1 MAKKEKIL
9 VVDDDPSIQE
19 TVAEMVSRMGYE
31 VATARHG
38 KEALEILRK
47 DVFTI
52 MVTDL
57 QMPEMDGLEL
67 TKVAHAEFP
76 TLVILFMTV
85 REDKETFSNVITS
98 GATDFISKPFT
109 FDEMTVRL
117 NRAMRERNQLEDLTQ
132 KVVELEIANEEL
144 RRLDQLKTSFVS
156 NVSDELQT
164 PMTVIKEFVSLMLKG
179 QVGALTEDQREYL
192 GIAHK
197 NILRMTNLVEKL
209 LDFSRIEAGKGLKL
223 RFKPTRLTEVIE
235 DAIMALSQQADEKK
249 ITVENRFDADTPPVL
264 IDRSRLMEVFVNLI
278 GNGIKFTPPGGKVIV
293 DSKGLTEDRGAL
305 KVVVSDTGVGIAQE
319 DLPRIFERFYQGQR
333 TPEGGVKGTGMG
345 LSISKEIIDGHQGV
359 IQAES
364 REGGASFVFTL
375 PLYGGN
381 AIFDLVINP
390 MIDEA
395 ERDSMPL
402 SVIQME
408 FWNQQTK
415 REAVFASEPWEG
427 LVAAVHNMVRSV
439 DTVVPFHKNKV
450 YVFTFNE
457 KKLAKEIGKR
467 VQGKL
472 LYGSYLPKKTDV
484 QFKTFSHPQ
493 EAPTK
498 EDFLKGCRQL
508 LKED

>member
-9 VVDDDPSIQE
+9 IVDDDPSIQK
-19 TVAEMVSRMGYE
+19 TVTEMVARMGYE
-31 VATARHG
+31 FATAHHG
-38 KEALEILRK
+38 KEALEVLRK
-47 DVFTI
+47 DLFSL

-67 TKVAHAEFP
+67 MKAAHAEFP
-76 TLVILFMTV
+76 TLAIVCMTL
-85 REDKETFSNVITS
+85 REDKETLEDVIAS
-98 GATDFISKPFT
+98 GAMDFILKPFT
-109 FDEMTVRL
+109 FDEMKVRL
-117 NRAMRERNQLEDLTQ
+117 HRVMREKNQGEAVTQ

-144 RRLDQLKTSFVS
+144 RRLDQLKSSFVS

-179 QVGALTEDQREYL
+179 QVGTLTEEQREYL
-192 GIAHK
+192 GIANR
-197 NILRMTNLVEKL
+197 NILRLTNLVEKL
-209 LDFSRIEAGKGLKL
+209 LDFSRIEAGKGLRL

-235 DAIMALSQQADEKK
+235 DSIMALSQQADEKK
-249 ITVENRFDADTPPVL
+249 ISLENRVDADTPLVL
-264 IDRSRLMEVFVNLI
+264 IDRSRLMEVFVNLV
-278 GNGIKFTPPGGKVIV
+278 GNGIKFTPPGGKVTV

-305 KVVVSDTGVGIAQE
+305 KVLVSDTGVGIAQE

-333 TPEGGVKGTGMG
+333 TPEGGVKGTGLG
-345 LSISKEIIDGHQGV
+345 LSISKEIVDGHRGV

-364 REGGASFVFTL
+364 REGGTSFVFTL
-375 PLYGGN
+375 PLYGVN
-381 AIFDLVINP
+381 AIFDLIIHP
-390 MIDEA
+390 MIEEA

-402 SVIQME
+402 SVIQVE

-415 REAVFASEPWEG
+415 REAVFAADVWES
-427 LVAAVHNMVRSV
+427 LVGAVHNMVRTV
-439 DTVVPFHKNKV
+439 DTVVPFHKNRV
-450 YVFTFNE
+450 YILTFNE

-472 LYGSYLPKKTDV
+472 LYGNYLPKKTDV

-493 EAPTK
+493 EAPTR

>member
-9 VVDDDPSIQE
+9 VVDDDQATRE
-19 TVAEMVSRMGYE
+19 TVTEMVSRMGYE
-31 VATARHG
+31 VAAAIHG
-38 KEALEILRK
+38 KDALEVLRK

-57 QMPEMDGLEL
+57 QMPEMDGFEL
-67 TKVAHAEFP
+67 MKVARAEFP
-76 TLVILFMTV
+76 TLAILWTTI
-85 REDKETFSNVITS
+85 REDRGTFGEVITS
-98 GATDFISKPFT
+98 GAVDFILKPFT
-109 FDEMTVRL
+109 FDEMKVRL
-117 NRAMRERNQLEDLTQ
+117 NRVMKERNQVEDLTQ

-144 RRLDQLKTSFVS
+144 RRLDQLKTTFVS

-164 PMTVIKEFVSLMLKG
+164 PMTVIKEFISLMLKG
-179 QVGALTEDQREYL
+179 QVGTLTDDQREYL
-192 GIAHK
+192 GIANR
-197 NILRMTNLVEKL
+197 NILRLTNLIEKL
-209 LDFSRIEAGKGLKL
+209 LDFARIEAGKGLRL

-249 ITVENRFDADTPPVL
+249 ITVENRFDADTPLVL
-264 IDRSRLMEVFVNLI
+264 IDRTRLMEVFVNLI
-278 GNGIKFTPPGGKVIV
+278 GNGIKFTPPGGKVRV

-305 KVVVSDTGVGIAQE
+305 KVVVSDTGVGIARE

-333 TPEGGVKGTGMG
+333 TPEGGVKGTGLG
-345 LSISKEIIDGHQGV
+345 LSISKEIVDGHRGV
-359 IQAES
+359 IQAEE
-364 REGGASFVFTL
+364 REGGASFMFTL
-375 PLYGGN
+375 PLYGVN
-381 AIFDLVINP
+381 AIFDLVIHP

-402 SVIQME
+402 SVIQVE
-408 FWNQQTK
+408 FWNQQIK
-415 REAVFASEPWEG
+415 REAVFASEAWEV
-427 LVAAVHNMVRSV
+427 LVGAVHNMVRSV
-439 DTVVPFHKNKV
+439 DTVVPFHKNRV

-498 EDFLKGCRQL
+498 EDFVKGCRQL

>member
-1 MAKKEKIL
+1 
-9 VVDDDPSIQE
+9 
-19 TVAEMVSRMGYE
+19 MGYE
-31 VATARHG
+31 AVTAKHG
-38 KEALEILRK
+38 QEALEILRK

-67 TKVAHAEFP
+67 TKIVHAEFP
-76 TLVILFMTV
+76 ALTILCMMN
-85 REDKETFSNVITS
+85 REDEEAHGEVITS
-98 GATDFISKPFT
+98 GASDFILKPFT
-109 FDEMTVRL
+109 SGEMKVRL
-117 NRAMRERNQLEDLTQ
+117 NRIVRERNQGEELTQ

-144 RRLDQLKTSFVS
+144 RRLDQLKTGFVS

-179 QVGALTEDQREYL
+179 QVGSLTEEQREYL
-192 GIAHK
+192 GIANR
-197 NILRMTNLVEKL
+197 NILRLTNLVEKL
-209 LDFSRIEAGKGLKL
+209 LDFSRIEAGKGLRL

-235 DAIMALSQQADEKK
+235 DSILALSQQADEKK
-249 ITVENRFDADTPPVL
+249 IALENHVDADTPLVL
-264 IDRSRLMEVFVNLI
+264 IDRTRLMEVFVNLI
-278 GNGIKFTPPGGKVIV
+278 GNGIKFTAPGGKVTV
-293 DSKGLTEDRGAL
+293 NSKGLTEDRGAL
-305 KVVVSDTGVGIAQE
+305 KIVVSDTGVGIAEE

-333 TPEGGVKGTGMG
+333 TPEGGVKGTGLG
-345 LSISKEIIDGHQGV
+345 LSISKEIVDGHRGV

-375 PLYGGN
+375 PLYGVN
-381 AIFDLVINP
+381 AIFDLMIHP
-390 MIDEA
+390 MIEEA

-402 SVIQME
+402 SVIQVE

-415 REAVFASEPWEG
+415 REAVFASEAWEG
-427 LVAAVHNMVRSV
+427 LVGAVHNMVRSV
-439 DTVVPFHKNKV
+439 DTVVPFHKNRV
-450 YVFTFNE
+450 YVLTFNE

-472 LYGSYLPKKTDV
+472 LYGNYLPKKTDV

-493 EAPTK
+493 EAPTR

>member
-1 MAKKEKIL
+1 MVKKEKIL
-9 VVDDDPSIQE
+9 VVDDDPSIQG
-19 TVAEMVSRMGYE
+19 TVSEVISRMGYE
-31 VATARHG
+31 VATANHG

-47 DVFTI
+47 DVFTV

-57 QMPEMDGLEL
+57 QMPEMDGAEL
-67 TKVAHAEFP
+67 TRVAHAEFP
-76 TLVILFMTV
+76 VLTILCMV
-85 REDKETFSNVITS
+85 NREDKEAFGDVITS
-98 GATDFISKPFT
+98 GATDFILKPMT
-109 FDEMTVRL
+109 SDEMKVRL
-117 NRAMRERNQLEDLTQ
+117 GRVMRERAQAEDLTQ

-179 QVGALTEDQREYL
+179 QVGSLTEEQREYL
-192 GIAHK
+192 GIANR
-197 NILRMTNLVEKL
+197 NILRLTNLIEKL

-223 RFKPTRLTEVIE
+223 RFKPTRLREVIE
-235 DAIMALSQQADEKK
+235 DSILALSQQADEKK
-249 ITVENRFDADTPPVL
+249 IAVENHLDADAPPVL
-264 IDRSRLMEVFVNLI
+264 IDRTRLMEVFVNLI
-278 GNGIKFTPPGGKVIV
+278 GNGIKFTPPGGKVTV
-293 DSKGLTEDRGAL
+293 DSKGLTDDRGAL

-333 TPEGGVKGTGMG
+333 TPEGGVKGTGLG
-345 LSISKEIIDGHQGV
+345 LSISKEIVDGHRGV

-375 PLYGGN
+375 PLYGVN
-381 AIFDLVINP
+381 AIFDLMIHP
-390 MIDEA
+390 MIEEA

-402 SVIQME
+402 SVIQVE

-415 REAVFASEPWEG
+415 REAVFASEAWEG
-427 LVAAVHNMVRSV
+427 LVGAVHNMVRSV
-439 DTVVPFHKNKV
+439 DSVVPFHKNRV

-472 LYGSYLPKKTDV
+472 LYGNYLPKKTDV